1 MQDEDKTT
9 ASAASDETSKHRNS
23 STMSSRNPTP
33 QQSNRSGSTGRN
45 LLDPLPL
52 ATVPSSESAMSS
64 VSRRRLM
71 RLSDKMNI
79 VKRKAPP
86 SNLPTSPLASPT
98 RPSSRGRRPNG
109 NQTPASSK
117 AEEDDEEDEEESVLS
132 EDYSQRSARVVGMI
146 SPVDSAN
153 NLRVMDEDSEDVAT
167 AQQRKTI
174 EQVKSFLAQP
184 GLANV
189 PEEDRPDD
197 EKKDAA
203 EPNRKSFSPPQRHQR
218 TAGGGAAKLMMV
230 GPQKSAEEDLPTP
243 RASPVSSA
251 GSEKRSEL
259 QQSIDAARKQAK
271 SQFNMQPT
279 PNAASADETPV
290 DLEAYRA
297 KLALESPHLFDRT
310 EVFHVTA
317 SDAMAAL
324 QSMRDFCPGGGD
336 AQSVYSK
343 ASYGGTLLSHPSD
356 AVSVAV
362 SVTSAFQMGGGEGEE
377 SNFESLARRDTTA
390 PLLSVR
396 ASHAV
401 EALRHQMKDPNPT
414 LAHLLQNIALPAEGD
429 APDLGAT
436 VRRKNACGALHVLTA
451 QPTNRIPLAWTTGVL
466 PALTS
471 VLSDSGTEGV
481 LVMYPEKRHRIE
493 FETARNR
500 AIFCLANLVTP
511 KENRIPIFHSP
522 DLIHWLVAVT
532 LAGHGAARKGA
543 CTVLAYLAKTP
554 ENRLLMVQV
563 PRLVEALTKVLK
575 LRPPRVECVP
585 SPRKHG
591 SDSTHDSDDDD
602 DTMTDRSEMT
612 GSMGEMRSQGTH
624 ETPGVTKTESAM
636 TEPSKFLSMSS
647 SYSHQSGTTPR
658 RDGGKNPIALEGY
671 DETADRLLRE
681 ARQFAFAA
689 LSNLAKEKDNAY
701 HFARNTPLVTVMAE
715 IAGFHESPSH
725 EHAVKFLAC
734 LTRHRLNT
742 KPLVFRRRTVV
753 PALVN
758 GTSSPSDLARLYAC
772 YALQNLSQDKSC
784 RQELAIADNLL
795 TSLCERARGA
805 TDQGGE
811 RLAALSSLKNLT
823 DEPANLIPMS
833 NTTDCIA
840 TLMHLAHGR
849 QEGVTPLMQFRAC
862 DALATLSHWLRK
874 IASSGQALTDAKM
887 GAAKKELFVPTLRV
901 VTVNQWQ

>member
-1 MQDEDKTT
+1 M
-9 ASAASDETSKHRNS
+9 
-23 STMSSRNPTP
+23 
-33 QQSNRSGSTGRN
+33 
-45 LLDPLPL
+45 
-52 ATVPSSESAMSS
+52 
-64 VSRRRLM
+64 
-71 RLSDKMNI
+71 
-79 VKRKAPP
+79 
-86 SNLPTSPLASPT
+86 
-98 RPSSRGRRPNG
+98 
-109 NQTPASSK
+109 
-117 AEEDDEEDEEESVLS
+117 
-132 EDYSQRSARVVGMI
+132 
-146 SPVDSAN
+146 
-153 NLRVMDEDSEDVAT
+153 
-167 AQQRKTI
+167 
-174 EQVKSFLAQP
+174 
-184 GLANV
+184 
-189 PEEDRPDD
+189 
-197 EKKDAA
+197 
-203 EPNRKSFSPPQRHQR
+203 
-218 TAGGGAAKLMMV
+218 
-230 GPQKSAEEDLPTP
+230 
-243 RASPVSSA
+243 
-251 GSEKRSEL
+251 
-259 QQSIDAARKQAK
+259 
-271 SQFNMQPT
+271 
-279 PNAASADETPV
+279 
-290 DLEAYRA
+290 
-297 KLALESPHLFDRT
+297 
-310 EVFHVTA
+310 
-317 SDAMAAL
+317 
-324 QSMRDFCPGGGD
+324 
-336 AQSVYSK
+336 
-343 ASYGGTLLSHPSD
+343 
-356 AVSVAV
+356 SVAV
-362 SVTSAFQMGGGEGEE
+362 SVTSAFQMGEGED
-377 SNFESLARRDTTA
+377 SHFESLARRDITA

-451 QPTNRIPLAWTTGVL
+451 QATNRIPLAWTTGVL

-481 LVMYPEKRHRIE
+481 LVMYPERRHRIE

-500 AIFCLANLVTP
+500 AIACLVNLATP
-511 KENRIPIFHSP
+511 KANRIPMFHSP
-522 DLIHWLVAVT
+522 DLIHWLVAVA
-532 LAGHGAARKGA
+532 LEGHGAARKGA
-543 CTVLAYLAKTP
+543 CAVLAYLAKTP
-554 ENRLLMVQV
+554 DNRLLMVQV

-575 LRPPRVECVP
+575 LRPPRVECAP
-585 SPRKHG
+585 SPRKAT

-612 GSMGEMRSQGTH
+612 GSTGELRSEATRSH
-624 ETPGVTKTESAM
+624 APPGVTTTQSAL

-658 RDGGKNPIALEGY
+658 RDGGKSPISLEGY
-671 DETADRLLRE
+671 DETADQLLRE

-701 HFARNTPLVTVMAE
+701 HFARNTPLVRVMAE
-715 IAGFHESPSH
+715 IAGFHDSPSH

-758 GTSSPSDLARLYAC
+758 ATSSPSDLARLYAC

-795 TSLCERARGA
+795 TSLCERSRGA
-805 TDQGGE
+805 TDQEGE

-874 IASSGQALTDAKM
+874 IASSGQALTDAKL
-887 GAAKKELFVPTLRV
+887 GASKKELFVPTLRV